1 MICLMASFTKGNQV
15 IWAIPS
21 SLSAFNVMHIQDLI
35 FTFTLTMLASMTIT
49 EQNILTHIEEI
60 KLFSLLV
67 FLV

>member
-1 MICLMASFTKGNQV
+1 MICLVASFTKGNQV

-21 SLSAFNVMHIQDLI
+21 RLSALYVMHIQDLV
-35 FTFTLTMLASMTIT
+35 FTFTFAMLASMTIT